1 MDYPTSNRVPPPPMH
16 HQIPS
21 HPSHSMHHPQH
32 PLLSN
37 QLQPIN
43 PETHTSMWL
52 DDPYAVSN
60 TSVSQR
66 DSGFNS
72 RAASLRSI
80 ESTVT
85 NTTGP
90 LHHGPTT
97 TSAYEQIP
105 PPPPLPPDHENIH
118 PQYAEMQPAPVPQS
132 RPEPSQV
139 IPELLNL
146 LMEDDA
152 VIIRE
157 AVLLT
162 HVLVKEGG
170 EGRSEVIRNRDL
182 IHALLESFS
191 KDVGDG
197 KVIYVLANLFHAL
210 SQQQEGL
217 RAILDCG
224 GIPRLIQI
232 LDSPDST
239 VNFVVTTLHNFLIVL
254 QEQSANEIDRCNGTQ
269 SFINLLHSSNDKL
282 LTLVSDCLLK
292 MSSCNLN
299 SKLFIQNSEECVQRL
314 LSIFDTTK
322 YDKLLLTISKLFPI
336 ISSGN
341 EIIKRVF
348 LQLNALSIFEKQ
360 IRLTKSIRIRHNC
373 LIALRNISD
382 QATRMRDVE
391 SLLQQLAGILLT
403 DDHQSVLCSIGILSN
418 LTADN
423 RTNKSLLVKL
433 NGVQTLMQKLMM
445 NADGN
450 DDLIEAA
457 LCTLRH
463 VTARHDLENEAREAI
478 RKSYGIGNIVK
489 LLRDKNFKEHWGI
502 IKATVG
508 LIKNLSLSPT
518 IISQL
523 CEQNAFRRLIELL
536 INIDRERTKIY
547 DENKQYLHQFDVMI
561 EIILGALNNL
571 VKDSSCK
578 TIIKEMNCISIIIR
592 YSNIP
597 PCSLQQIASILL
609 KELNIDRDRNQLND
623 SSSHQQFNNNN
634 NNNNHMIDSRHIRQQ

>member
-1 MDYPTSNRVPPPPMH
+1 MDYPTSNRVPPPSMH

-21 HPSHSMHHPQH
+21 HPSHQMHHPQH

-43 PETHTSMWL
+43 SETHTSMWL

-60 TSVSQR
+60 TSISQR

-85 NTTGP
+85 STTGP
-90 LHHGPTT
+90 IHHGSTT
-97 TSAYEQIP
+97 TSGYEQIP
-105 PPPPLPPDHENIH
+105 PPPSLPPDHENIH
-118 PQYAEMQPAPVPQS
+118 PQYTEMQPAPVLQS
-132 RPEPSQV
+132 RPDPSQV
-139 IPELLNL
+139 IPDLLNL
-146 LMEDDA
+146 LMEEDS
-152 VIIRE
+152 VIVRE
-157 AVLLT
+157 AIQLT
-162 HVLVKEGG
+162 YMLVKDGG

-182 IHALLESFS
+182 IQTLLESFS

-197 KVIYVLANLFHAL
+197 KITCLLASLFHAI

-217 RAILDCG
+217 RVILDCG

-232 LDSPDST
+232 LDSPDNT
-239 VNFVVTTLHNFLIVL
+239 VNFVVTILHNFLIVL
-254 QEQSANEIDRCNGTQ
+254 QEQSANEIDRYNGTQ

-292 MSSCNLN
+292 MSIYNLN
-299 SKLFIQNSEECVQRL
+299 SKLFIQNSKECVQCL
-314 LSIFDTTK
+314 LYIFDTTK

-341 EIIKRVF
+341 EIIKRIF

-382 QATRMRDVE
+382 QATRMREVD
-391 SLLQQLAGILLT
+391 SLIQQLAGILLT
-403 DDHQSVLCSIGILSN
+403 DDHQSILCSLGILSN

-423 RTNKSLLVKL
+423 KINKSLLVKL

-508 LIKNLSLSPT
+508 LIKNLSLSPS

-523 CEQNAFRRLIELL
+523 CEQNAVRRLIELL
-536 INIDRERTKIY
+536 INIDRERAKIF
-547 DENKQYLHQFDVMI
+547 DENKQYLHQFDVII

-571 VKDSSCK
+571 AKDLSCK
-578 TIIKEMNCISIIIR
+578 SIIKEMNCISIIIR

-597 PCSLQQIASILL
+597 PCSLQQISSILL

-634 NNNNHMIDSRHIRQQ
+634 NNNHTIDSRHIRQQ

>member
-1 MDYPTSNRVPPPPMH
+1 MNYPASNRAPPPPMH
-16 HQIPS
+16 HQTPS

-60 TSVSQR
+60 ASVSQR

-90 LHHGPTT
+90 IHHGSTT
-97 TSAYEQIP
+97 TSGYEQIP

-118 PQYAEMQPAPVPQS
+118 PQYTEMQPAPVPQS
-132 RPEPSQV
+132 RPDPSQV

-146 LMEDDA
+146 LMEDDS
-152 VIIRE
+152 VIVRE
-157 AVLLT
+157 AVQLT
-162 HVLVKEGG
+162 QMLVKEGG
-170 EGRSEVIRNRDL
+170 EGRVEVIRNRDL

-197 KVIYVLANLFHAL
+197 KITFPLVNLFHSL

-217 RAILDCG
+217 RVILECG

-269 SFINLLHSSNDKL
+269 HFINLLNSANDKL

-292 MSSCNLN
+292 MSSYNLN
-299 SKLFIQNSEECVQRL
+299 SKLFIQSSEECVQRL
-314 LSIFDTTK
+314 LCIFDTTK

-382 QATRMRDVE
+382 QATRMRDVD
-391 SLLQQLAGILLT
+391 SLIQQLAGILLT
-403 DDHQSVLCSIGILSN
+403 DDHQSVLCSLGILSN

-423 RTNKSLLVKL
+423 RINKSLLVKL

-445 NADGN
+445 NVDGN
-450 DDLIEAA
+450 DDLIEVA

-463 VTARHDLENEAREAI
+463 VTARHDLENEARESV

-518 IISQL
+518 IIAQL
-523 CEQNAFRRLIELL
+523 CEQNAVRRLIELL
-536 INIDRERTKIY
+536 INVDRERTKIF

-571 VKDSSCK
+571 AKDVSCK
-578 TIIKEMNCISIIIR
+578 SIIKEMNCISIIIR
-592 YSNIP
+592 YSNTP
-597 PCSLQQIASILL
+597 SCSLQQIASILL

-623 SSSHQQFNNNN
+623 SSSYQQF

>member
-1 MDYPTSNRVPPPPMH
+1 MDYPTSNRPPQPPMH
-16 HQIPS
+16 HQMPP
-21 HPSHSMHHPQH
+21 HPMHHSQH

-52 DDPYAVSN
+52 DDPYNVSN
-60 TSVSQR
+60 ASASQR

-72 RAASLRSI
+72 RPASLRSI

-85 NTTGP
+85 STTGP
-90 LHHGPTT
+90 LHHGSTT
-97 TSAYEQIP
+97 PIAYEQLP
-105 PPPPLPPDHENIH
+105 PPPPLPPDHEGLH
-118 PQYAEMQPAPVPQS
+118 PQYAEMQPAPVPHARS
-132 RPEPSQV
+132 DPNQV

-146 LMEDDA
+146 LMEDDP
-152 VIIRE
+152 VIVRE
-157 AVLLT
+157 AVTLT
-162 HVLVKEGG
+162 QMLIKEGG
-170 EGRSEVIRNRDL
+170 EARSEVIRNRDL
-182 IHALLESFS
+182 ILALLDSFS
-191 KDVGDG
+191 KDIGDG
-197 KVIYVLANLFHAL
+197 KIIYALASLFHSL

-217 RAILDCG
+217 RALLECG

-239 VNFVVTTLHNFLIVL
+239 VNFVITTLHNFLIVL

-269 SFINLLHSSNDKL
+269 SFINLLHSANDKL
-282 LTLVSDCLLK
+282 LTLLSDCLLK
-292 MSSCNLN
+292 MTNYNLN
-299 SKLFIQNSEECVQRL
+299 SKLFIQNNEECVQRL
-314 LSIFDTTK
+314 LFIFDTTK

-341 EIIKRVF
+341 ETIKRVF

-360 IRLTKSIRIRHNC
+360 IKTTKSIRIRHNC

-382 QATRMRDVE
+382 QATRMRDVD
-391 SLLQQLAGILLT
+391 SLIQQLTGILLT
-403 DDHQSVLCSIGILSN
+403 DDQQSVLCSLGILSN

-423 RTNKSLLVKL
+423 RANKSLLVKL
-433 NGVQTLMQKLMM
+433 NGVQTLMQKLMV
-445 NADGN
+445 NTDGN

-463 VTARHDLENEAREAI
+463 VTARHDFENEAREAI
-478 RKSYGIGNIVK
+478 RKSYGIGNIIK

-502 IKATVG
+502 VKAIVG
-508 LIKNLSLSPT
+508 LIKNLALSST

-523 CEQNAFRRLIELL
+523 SEQNGVRKLIELL
-536 INIDRERTKIY
+536 INIDRERVKIY
-547 DENKQYLHQFDVMI
+547 EENKQQYFHQFDVMV

-571 VKDSSCK
+571 AKDLNCR
-578 TIIKEMNCISIIIR
+578 TIIKEMNCSSIFIR
-592 YSNIP
+592 YSHLP
-597 PCSLQQIASILL
+597 SCSLQQSASVLL
-609 KELNIDRDRNQLND
+609 KELNIDRDRTQLSD

-634 NNNNHMIDSRHIRQQ
+634 NNNIDSRHIRQQ